1 MYLHRFS
8 AVFKLKGE
16 NVSIKLQYANTTLNA
31 NKPFKNSTT
40 LFHDASQMRKVE
52 AAFNANIPFKNHF
65 IASFYHTIQG
75 SEFEVTLNA
84 NVSSKSLKLTTF

>member
-1 MYLHRFS
+1 M
-8 AVFKLKGE
+8 
-16 NVSIKLQYANTTLNA
+16 SIKLQSANTTLNA

-52 AAFNANIPFKNHF
+52 ATFNANIQFKNNS

-75 SEFEVTLNA
+75 SEFEVTLSA
-84 NVSSKSLKLTTF
+84 NVSSRSHKFTKF

>member
-1 MYLHRFS
+1 M
-8 AVFKLKGE
+8 
-16 NVSIKLQYANTTLNA
+16 SIKLQYANTTLNA

-52 AAFNANIPFKNHF
+52 PTFNANMPFKNNS
-65 IASFYHTIQG
+65 IASFYHTTQR

-84 NVSSKSLKLTTF
+84 NFSQSLEALKRMKGRY

>member
-1 MYLHRFS
+1 M
-8 AVFKLKGE
+8 
-16 NVSIKLQYANTTLNA
+16 SIKLQYANTTLNA

-65 IASFYHTIQG
+65 IASFYIEC
-75 SEFEVTLNA
+75 EFEVTLNA